1 MANASQSFS
10 DKLAKYIA
18 IIGGTLAICAALGVP
33 TQLGAFG
40 EFRIP
45 GLPSRVVTELS
56 LSQGEGPSRT
66 KVTVSGKGFDA
77 GEIVDIRFD
86 REEIGEATV
95 DGDGAFSVDVRI
107 PSSFDASGAGQTYD
121 ISATGR
127 SSAKHAS
134 QPFRL
139 LAGGGGQNTG
149 RGTDSVVHV
158 TAR

>member
-45 GLPSRVVTELS
+45 GLPSRDVTALS

-66 KVTVSGKGFDA
+66 KVTVTGKGFDA

-86 REEIGEATV
+86 REKIGEATV

-107 PSSFDASGAGQTYD
+107 PSSFDAIRRRPD
-121 ISATGR
+121 LR
-127 SSAKHAS
+127 HFRDRAKQRQACE
-134 QPFRL
+134 PTL
-139 LAGGGGQNTG
+139 PAAGG
-149 RGTDSVVHV
+149 RRWPEHGTRYGFRCPSNS
-158 TAR
+158 

>member
-45 GLPSRVVTELS
+45 GLPSRVVTSLS
-56 LSQGEGPSRT
+56 LSQDEGPSRT
-66 KVTVSGKGFDA
+66 KVTVSGGGFDA

-86 REEIGEATV
+86 REKIGEATV

-107 PSSFDASGAGQTYD
+107 PSSFDAIGGAQTYD

-127 SSAKHAS
+127 SSVKHAS

-139 LAGGGGQNTG
+139 LVGGGGQNTG
-149 RGTDSVVHV
+149 SAANVEFDLT
-158 TAR
+158 T